1 MSRCWRRYLV
11 AYDVCDDRRR
21 SRIAKILQ
29 SYGSRLQYSLFQVDI
44 SAARLERLIAQLE
57 KEISSK
63 EDSVL
68 ICDMGVPESRA
79 SRIIVHLGTS
89 IDIPSGGAA
98 VI

>member
-1 MSRCWRRYLV
+1 MSKSQRRYLI

-21 SRIAKILQ
+21 SRVATILQ
-29 SYGSRLQYSLFQVDI
+29 SYGCRLQYSLFQVDI
-44 SAARLERLIAQLE
+44 SPARLERLAAQLE

-68 ICDMGVPESRA
+68 ICDMGSPDSRA
-79 SRIIVHLGTS
+79 SQGIVRLGSS
-89 IDIPSGGAA
+89 IDTLPNGAV

>member
-1 MSRCWRRYLV
+1 MSKSQRRYLI

-21 SRIAKILQ
+21 SRVATILQ

-44 SAARLERLIAQLE
+44 SPARLERLAAQLE

-68 ICDMGVPESRA
+68 ICDMGSPDSRA
-79 SRIIVHLGTS
+79 SQGIVRLGSS
-89 IDIPSGGAA
+89 IDVLPNGAI